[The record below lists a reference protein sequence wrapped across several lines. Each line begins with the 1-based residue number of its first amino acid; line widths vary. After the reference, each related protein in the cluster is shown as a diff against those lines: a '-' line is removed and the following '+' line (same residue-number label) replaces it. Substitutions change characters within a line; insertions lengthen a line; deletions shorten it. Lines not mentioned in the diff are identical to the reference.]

1 MQPLR
6 PIAWN
11 IYWNRNTDDF
21 MEIIGVTGGIGSGKS
36 VVCRF
41 LHILGYSVYDSDER
55 AKVLMDSSA
64 SIKSALV
71 AEFGAD
77 VCIDGVLDRR
87 RLAEIVFADAMALN
101 RLNAI
106 VHPAVKSDFKEW
118 CERRQGERAVF
129 IESAILIEAGFSDVV
144 DTIWLVTASEE
155 IRVERIMSRNGCT
168 RQEAMSRIHSQK
180 SDAEKEK
187 FASRIIHN
195 SDKKPLIPQ
204 IFSALSVLS

>member
-1 MQPLR
+1 
-6 PIAWN
+6 
-11 IYWNRNTDDF
+11 

-41 LHILGYSVYDSDER
+41 LRILGYSVYDSDER
-55 AKVLMDSSA
+55 AKMLMDSSA

-77 VCIDGVLDRR
+77 VCIDGVWDRR

-118 CERRQGERAVF
+118 CERRQGERYKTSSF
-129 IESAILIEAGFSDVV
+129 RCGIHRHIGFQHD
-144 DTIWLVTASEE
+144 
-155 IRVERIMSRNGCT
+155 
-168 RQEAMSRIHSQK
+168 QQ
-180 SDAEKEK
+180 
-187 FASRIIHN
+187 
-195 SDKKPLIPQ
+195 
-204 IFSALSVLS
+204 

>member
-1 MQPLR
+1 
-6 PIAWN
+6 
-11 IYWNRNTDDF
+11 

-106 VHPAVKSDFKEW
+106 VHPAVKS
-118 CERRQGERAVF
+118 
-129 IESAILIEAGFSDVV
+129 L
-144 DTIWLVTASEE
+144 
-155 IRVERIMSRNGCT
+155 
-168 RQEAMSRIHSQK
+168 
-180 SDAEKEK
+180 
-187 FASRIIHN
+187 
-195 SDKKPLIPQ
+195 
-204 IFSALSVLS
+204 

>member
-1 MQPLR
+1 M
-6 PIAWN
+6 A
-11 IYWNRNTDDF
+11 
-21 MEIIGVTGGIGSGKS
+21 IIGVTGGIGSGKS
-36 VVCRF
+36 VVCHF
-41 LHILGYSVYDSDER
+41 LRILGYSVYDSDER
-55 AKVLMDSSA
+55 AKVLMDSST

-71 AEFGAD
+71 AKFGAD

-87 RLAEIVFADAMALN
+87 KLAGIVFADAMALS

-106 VHPAVKSDFKEW
+106 VHPAVKADFKDW
-118 CERRQGERAVF
+118 CERRREERVVF

-144 DTIWLVTASEE
+144 DTVWLVTAPVE
-155 IRVERIMSRNGCT
+155 IRAERIMSRNGCS
-168 RQEAMSRIHSQK
+168 RQEAILRIRSQK

-204 IFSALSVLS
+204 IFNALSGHS

>member
-1 MQPLR
+1 
-6 PIAWN
+6 
-11 IYWNRNTDDF
+11 

-41 LHILGYSVYDSDER
+41 LRILGYSVYDSDER
-55 AKVLMDSSA
+55 AKVLMDSST

-129 IESAILIEAGFSDVV
+129 IESAILIEAGFPMLSIRYGWLRHRKKFELNASCRVMDVPV
-144 DTIWLVTASEE
+144 
-155 IRVERIMSRNGCT
+155 
-168 RQEAMSRIHSQK
+168 
-180 SDAEKEK
+180 
-187 FASRIIHN
+187 
-195 SDKKPLIPQ
+195 KKPCRVFIRKK
-204 IFSALSVLS
+204 

>member
-41 LHILGYSVYDSDER
+41 LRILGYSVYDSDER
-55 AKVLMDSSA
+55 AKVLMDSST

-106 VHPAVKSDFKEW
+106 VHPAVKSDFK
-118 CERRQGERAVF
+118 
-129 IESAILIEAGFSDVV
+129 
-144 DTIWLVTASEE
+144 
-155 IRVERIMSRNGCT
+155 
-168 RQEAMSRIHSQK
+168 
-180 SDAEKEK
+180 
-187 FASRIIHN
+187 
-195 SDKKPLIPQ
+195 
-204 IFSALSVLS
+204 

>member
-1 MQPLR
+1 
-6 PIAWN
+6 
-11 IYWNRNTDDF
+11 

-41 LHILGYSVYDSDER
+41 LRILGYSVYDSDER
-55 AKVLMDSSA
+55 AKVLMDSST

-106 VHPAVKSDFKEW
+106 VHPAVKSDFN
-118 CERRQGERAVF
+118 ERRQGERAVF

-180 SDAEKEK
+180 SDVEKEK